1 MKEER
6 TIAYKD
12 LIEKINQH
20 EKVIAQLVEIIA
32 ATNRQVTDIISKQK
46 EREK

>member
-12 LIEKINQH
+12 LVKKIKQH
-20 EKVIAQLVEIIA
+20 EKIIAQLVEIIA
-32 ATNRQVTDIISKQK
+32 ATNRQVTDITSKQK